1 MNEHFK
7 RILVPVD
14 GSAGAGRAAAY
25 AADLATAFNCPITLL
40 YVYHPDPNR
49 VMGMVGLSRERID
62 EISKEAGAKAFAN
75 ARECM
80 GETSVEIHEKVIWG
94 EPREEILALADQT
107 EAMIVMGRRG
117 LGQMKQLMVGSVSAG
132 VVHASKR
139 PVTIVN

>member
-1 MNEHFK
+1 MNNHFK

-14 GSAGAGRAAAY
+14 GSDGAGRAAAY
-25 AADLATAFNCPITLL
+25 AADLASACNCPITLL

-49 VMGMVGLSRERID
+49 VMGMVGLSRERIE
-62 EISKEAGAKAFAN
+62 EISQQAGAEAFAK
-75 ARECM
+75 ARKGMAAVGVAIE
-80 GETSVEIHEKVIWG
+80 EKVIWG
-94 EPREEILALADQT
+94 EPREEILALADASD
-107 EAMIVMGRRG
+107 AMIVMGRRG

>member
-14 GSAGAGRAAAY
+14 GSEGAGRAAAY
-25 AADLATAFNCPITLL
+25 AADLAKAFSCPITLL

-49 VMGMVGLSRERID
+49 VMGMVGLPRERIE
-62 EISKEAGAKAFAN
+62 EISKEAGAKAFAQ
-75 ARECM
+75 AHESM
-80 GETSVEIHEKVIWG
+80 GAVSVEVDEKVIWG
-94 EPREEILALADQT
+94 EPREEILALAEQT
-107 EAMIVMGRRG
+107 ESMIVMGRRG

>member
-14 GSAGAGRAAAY
+14 GSEGASRAAAY
-25 AADLATAFNCPITLL
+25 AADLAMAFSCPMTLL

-49 VMGMVGLSRERID
+49 VMGMVGLPRERIE
-62 EISKEAGAKAFAN
+62 EISKEAGALAFSQ
-75 ARECM
+75 ARASM
-80 GETSVEIHEKVIWG
+80 GARSVEVDEKVIWG
-94 EPREEILALADQT
+94 EPREEIIALAEQT
-107 EAMIVMGRRG
+107 ESMIVMGRRG
-117 LGQMKQLMVGSVSAG
+117 LGKMKQLMVGSVSAG

>member
-49 VMGMVGLSRERID
+49 VMGMVGLPRERID
-62 EISKEAGAKAFAN
+62 EISKEAGAQAFAN
-75 ARECM
+75 AREVM
-80 GETSVEIHEKVIWG
+80 GGPAVEIEEKVIWG
-94 EPREEILALADQT
+94 EPREEILALAD
-107 EAMIVMGRRG
+107 EIDAMIVMGRRG

>member
-14 GSAGAGRAAAY
+14 GSEGAARAAAY
-25 AADLATAFNCPITLL
+25 AADLAGAFNCPITLL

-49 VMGMVGLSRERID
+49 VMGMVGLPRERIE
-62 EISKEAGAKAFAN
+62 EISKEAGAQAFGQ
-75 ARECM
+75 ARERM
-80 GETSVEIHEKVIWG
+80 GDVSIEIEEKVIWG

-117 LGQMKQLMVGSVSAG
+117 LGQMKELMVGSVSAG
-132 VVHASKR
+132 VVHTSKR

>member
-14 GSAGAGRAAAY
+14 GSTGAGRAAAY
-25 AADLATAFNCPITLL
+25 AADLAGAFGCPITLL

-62 EISKEAGAKAFAN
+62 EISKEAGSQAFAKA
-75 ARECM
+75 RETM
-80 GETSVEIHEKVIWG
+80 GETSAEIEEKVIWG
-94 EPREEILALADQT
+94 EPREEILAVADQT

>member
-7 RILVPVD
+7 SILVPVD
-14 GSAGAGRAAAY
+14 GSTGSGRAAAY
-25 AADLATAFNCPITLL
+25 AADLAGAFNCPVTLL

-49 VMGMVGLSRERID
+49 VMGMVGLPRERID
-62 EISKEAGAKAFAN
+62 EISKQAGSEAFAKA
-75 ARECM
+75 REKM
-80 GETSVEIHEKVIWG
+80 GETSFEVEEKVIWG
-94 EPREEILALADQT
+94 EPREEILALADKI

-117 LGQMKQLMVGSVSAG
+117 LGQMRELMVGSVSAG

>member
-1 MNEHFK
+1 MKEHFK
-7 RILVPVD
+7 RILIPVD
-14 GSAGAGRAAAY
+14 GSVGSGRAAAY
-25 AADLATAFNCPITLL
+25 AGELAQAFSCPITLL

-49 VMGMVGLSRERID
+49 VMGMVGLPRERIH
-62 EISKEAGAKAFAN
+62 EISKEAGSKAFAS
-75 ARECM
+75 AREVM
-80 GETSVEIHEKVIWG
+80 GDPGVEIEEKVIWG